1 VEGWRDESERI
12 EGGGRG
18 MEIVARRHG
27 RSGIVVF
34 NYRV

>member
-1 VEGWRDESERI
+1 MEGWRDESERI

-18 MEIVARRHG
+18 MEIMARRYG